1 MSNFQ
6 FAKIQSFFQL
16 DKLFFKHPSSLSAI
30 VQTTYSETFL
40 YISVIHI
47 AASYSRR
54 FKKCAV
60 VSAAIGEK
68 TGRAAGWRQKTISRL
83 PQRISGTVQ
92 VVKTRFGRSLSY
104 HLKPM
109 VTKPVTKE
117 GMVSLILIPLPKSSM
132 KKLSE
137 ELTEEKSNAT

>member
-1 MSNFQ
+1 MSIFQ

-16 DKLFFKHPSSLSAI
+16 NNLIFKHPSTLFAI

-47 AASYSRR
+47 VVLCSRR

-60 VSAAIGEK
+60 VSDAIGEK

-83 PQRISGTVQ
+83 SLRFSGTVQ

>member
-1 MSNFQ
+1 MCCF
-6 FAKIQSFFQL
+6 ICH
-16 DKLFFKHPSSLSAI
+16 D
-30 VQTTYSETFL
+30 
-40 YISVIHI
+40 
-47 AASYSRR
+47 R
-54 FKKCAV
+54 
-60 VSAAIGEK
+60 GENWSC
-68 TGRAAGWRQKTISRL
+68 GRVEQKTISRL

-117 GMVSLILIPLPKSSM
+117 GMVSLIFIPLPKLSM

-137 ELTEEKSNAT
+137 ALTEEKSNAT